1 MPSWR
6 RSWKPSRT
14 PSRIDYPF
22 RVIRLGDLICRM
34 LAPIE
39 DRYYLMA
46 TIMLG
51 FATALVIIR

>member
-1 MPSWR
+1 V
-6 RSWKPSRT
+6 
-14 PSRIDYPF
+14 F
-22 RVIRLGDLICRM
+22 RLGEWICGL
-34 LAPIE
+34 LAPVE

>member
-1 MPSWR
+1 
-6 RSWKPSRT
+6 
-14 PSRIDYPF
+14 
-22 RVIRLGDLICRM
+22 

-51 FATALVIIR
+51 FAAALVIIR

>member
-1 MPSWR
+1 
-6 RSWKPSRT
+6 
-14 PSRIDYPF
+14 
-22 RVIRLGDLICRM
+22 VIRLGELICRM

>member
-1 MPSWR
+1 MIAAAEALCR
-6 RSWKPSRT
+6 R
-14 PSRIDYPF
+14 
-22 RVIRLGDLICRM
+22 
-34 LAPIE
+34 LAPVE